1 MANPE
6 SDAVLRPVR
15 SVFRALAMTIVP
27 EASRLGEDEW
37 ADLERIVE
45 YALSRRPARMRRQL
59 VLFIRV
65 LSFLPLLR
73 WGRTFR
79 GLDDARRA
87 RFLHAVER
95 SRVLLVRRGMWGLR
109 TMVFMGYYARP
120 EAAAEIGYRA
130 DPRGWEAVR

>member
-6 SDAVLRPVR
+6 PDALLRPVR
-15 SVFRALAMTIVP
+15 PAFRALASTIVP
-27 EASRLGEDEW
+27 EAAGLREDEW
-37 ADLERIVE
+37 AEVERIVE
-45 YALSRRPARMRRQL
+45 DALSRRPARMRQQL

-79 GLDDARRA
+79 GLDQARRA
-87 RFLHAVER
+87 RLLHAVER
-95 SRVLLVRRGMWGLR
+95 APILLVRRGMWGLR

-120 EAAAEIGYRA
+120 KAAAEIGYRA